1 MGASQ
6 LGLNASRIGFMGFSA
21 GGHLTAHVSNNF
33 SARAYPRIDAADDMS
48 SRPDFALFGYPW
60 VVEDDNKTLMFAINK
75 DHPPSFLVQ
84 AEDDGTCPVENSVL
98 YYLALKQSGAPL
110 SELHDYPRG
119 GHGFGVC
126 EYNGM
131 KGKLEVCSWPAQAA
145 AFLRRLGV
153 APPAEVT
160 FV

>member
-33 SARAYPRIDAADDMS
+33 SARAYARIDAADDVS

-60 VVEDDNKTLMFAINK
+60 VVEDNKKLMFTVAR
-75 DHPPSFLVQ
+75 DHPPSFIVQ
-84 AEDDGTCPVENSVL
+84 AEDDDTCPVENSIL
-98 YYLALKQSGAPL
+98 YYLALKSSGAAP
-110 SELHDYPRG
+110 SELHDYPKG
-119 GHGFGVC
+119 GHGFGTC

-131 KGKLEVCSWPAQAA
+131 KGKLEVCSWPTQATS
-145 AFLRRLGV
+145 FLKHL
-153 APPAEVT
+153 
-160 FV
+160 